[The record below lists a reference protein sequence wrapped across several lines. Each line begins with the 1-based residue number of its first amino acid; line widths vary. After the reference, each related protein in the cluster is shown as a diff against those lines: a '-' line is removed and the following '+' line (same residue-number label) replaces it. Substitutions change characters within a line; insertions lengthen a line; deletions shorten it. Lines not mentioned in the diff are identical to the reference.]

1 MVDSMSRSKKPNL
14 ALGGPEPPGVAP
26 APQLLGLACRDQ
38 RAPENL
44 ERILALA
51 PTVSEKFGFKGKIS
65 PPPGS
70 AHGGVRGE
78 MLMSGGR
85 PHPGL

>member
-1 MVDSMSRSKKPNL
+1 MSRSKKPIFW
-14 ALGGPEPPGVAP
+14 LGGPEPPGVAP
-26 APQLLGLACRDQ
+26 GPQLLDLACRAC

-51 PTVSEKFGFKGKIS
+51 LTVSEKIGFKGKIS

-70 AHGGVRGE
+70 AHGGGRGE

-85 PHPGL
+85 PCPGL